1 MHINADTHPHT
12 YITSVHIFI
21 YGVDNNIGGDGFAEK
36 KYYVQVH
43 VRIYFL

>member
-21 YGVDNNIGGDGFAEK
+21 YGVDNGDGFVEK